1 MAFMNF
7 SETRTRLFNLDENK
21 FEDFAEMNSYPS
33 LLTPPSDS
41 PERSHA
47 FSPPLNA
54 GQNVYAHHQESG
66 MQYETESMKKYYA
79 SDTAHLKILEQPI
92 EKFRFRYK
100 SEMAGTH
107 GSLTGR
113 SADRNRKQTFPT
125 VQLCNYSEPAIIRC
139 SVYQEASQTFEE
151 CQPHAHR
158 LVKKNGQI
166 EIDDPHDV
174 PVSRNEDFTV
184 GFYGMGII
192 HTARKQIVE
201 ILTNK
206 KLLLKKEEIARSEGK
221 KRDINAEEFLE
232 VKNETEGLIKNINL
246 NIVRLRFDAFTVRD
260 GIYYPIC
267 SPVYSKNI
275 NNLKSAQTCD
285 LKIVRM
291 DHCTSPC
298 RGNREIFILV
308 EKVTKKNIKI
318 RFFELNEDDEMIWDD
333 YGSFN
338 DLDVHH
344 QFAIVFKTPPYRD
357 LNCDRNVKVYME
369 LVRPSDGARSEP
381 KEFIY
386 TPCDPITGRKRPR
399 TTYGSGSSY
408 NSFASDE
415 IALTIPED
423 NVVRS
428 EELEEALKYSN
439 ISSSEVERL
448 FNTFGPQYRMI
459 DFPNFEDEITN
470 ADGKV
475 FLALDAGNSSR
486 KDISDRLVKNKII
499 VCFANTTRKRT
510 GGEDWDEK
518 LYEVQWGINN
528 SVHSVTKRT
537 PFSII
542 HTYRNSGLFG
552 NPLTKEIQDINKKL
566 GGSKLLPDVELLL
579 DANKEKQSKQYDKH
593 RRPAHV
599 YKPGDI
605 VLIRSEIPSTGTSR
619 KLSPK
624 YRGPPFHLALYGQ
637 SRKLLILFMH
647 LLNEN
652 PSPSIINARNHSR
665 DSILHVAVAMGVL
678 PVVNFLV
685 ARNANLTLQNE
696 DGNTAL
702 HLAVKLLT
710 NSSTRKQTSVAI
722 LNLLLV
728 NGNINRFID
737 LENNAGDSALATAIE
752 SKNLDVV
759 KKLCLKGAD
768 VNKKHKKNGFTPL
781 HMAIYAQSYGI
792 VDFLLEH
799 KDIELQI
806 FDFKDCTP
814 YKLAAN
820 LRDNSNISQK
830 ICERIE
836 NYMRINAI
844 SEMIEVKEELS
855 DDESIKVEPMS
866 PKIDDFEDDYP
877 SDPFS
882 VNCLNEVS
890 KYLDESGNW
899 KNLAELLDME
909 HFVRIEDIRNYKSP
923 SKSLLNMALANGES
937 LSRIR
942 DFLENLDEK
951 EAVHAIDQMCKRNRE
966 HSSM

>member
-499 VCFANTTRKRT
+499 VC
-510 GGEDWDEK
+510 
-518 LYEVQWGINN
+518 
-528 SVHSVTKRT
+528 
-537 PFSII
+537 
-542 HTYRNSGLFG
+542 
-552 NPLTKEIQDINKKL
+552 
-566 GGSKLLPDVELLL
+566 
-579 DANKEKQSKQYDKH
+579 
-593 RRPAHV
+593 
-599 YKPGDI
+599 
-605 VLIRSEIPSTGTSR
+605 
-619 KLSPK
+619 
-624 YRGPPFHLALYGQ
+624 PFHLALYGQ

-923 SKSLLNMALANGES
+923 SKSLLNMALVS
-937 LSRIR
+937 LMI
-942 DFLENLDEK
+942 
-951 EAVHAIDQMCKRNRE
+951 V
-966 HSSM
+966 